1 MTWRAGLAVGSSSR
15 SPWGRRIAWV
25 WMVAA
30 GIGALVLLLLI
41 VFPSLFGKDFNP
53 DALVAFVLVAA
64 TLAYAILTYLLL
76 SASERQVAT
85 LETQIEEER
94 ATRRSQEAQ
103 AALAD
108 EKSQALIEEERAT
121 RESREREA
129 AEAREASKVLL
140 DESRRARRDDHAPY
154 VAVSITR
161 SNRGTEQRK
170 NDTWIEAEMP
180 PHLMKD
186 DFSDWR
192 AWVFIEFTVHND
204 GPGSVVVDISP
215 SFSPGELG
223 WPVDDSTTGEE
234 RRTRTKLL
242 PAGGQARIFWRMVAP
257 AEFWWYRAR
266 KQVFPDARPSPL
278 PRSVCLGT
286 VIVSGLTRG
295 WSRVASANTQA
306 STTQS
311 RDSVSPIG
319 WSHRRARKA
328 RPHGADRNPS
338 AGKRAVGNNGASPR
352 GLSSSNLFRFPG
364 IAQQIGSD
372 LVCAADP
379 VV

>member
-1 MTWRAGLAVGSSSR
+1 MAVGSSSR

-266 KQVFPDARPSPL
+266 KQVFPDAVPDSTSYFLTLEFPFMTHPSNHAVIDRHTL
-278 PRSVCLGT
+278 PVDLTPFTASEISLSWNGDRLWLNAWMVARSKREYP
-286 VIVSGLTRG
+286 GL
-295 WSRVASANTQA
+295 
-306 STTQS
+306 
-311 RDSVSPIG
+311 DYPIQG
-319 WSHRRARKA
+319 
-328 RPHGADRNPS
+328 
-338 AGKRAVGNNGASPR
+338 
-352 GLSSSNLFRFPG
+352 
-364 IAQQIGSD
+364 
-372 LVCAADP
+372 
-379 VV
+379 